1 MTPAEHKL
9 QTFNLK
15 KRDIWMAIE
24 ANPDV
29 PAVRLAVEHKVS
41 SKPCSACS

>member
-1 MTPAEHKL
+1 MTPAE
-9 QTFNLK
+9 QQAFNLK
-15 KRDIWMAIE
+15 KRGIWRAIE

-29 PAVRLAVEHKVS
+29 VATKLAVEHKVS